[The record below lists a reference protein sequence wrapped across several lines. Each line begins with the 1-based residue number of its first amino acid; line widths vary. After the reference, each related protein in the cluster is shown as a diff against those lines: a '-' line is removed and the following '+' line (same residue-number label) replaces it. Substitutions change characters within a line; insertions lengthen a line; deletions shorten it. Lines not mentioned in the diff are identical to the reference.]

1 MKSKV
6 FFILG
11 LVLVLNLFLWPSSKT
26 SFEEQIS
33 VELNKFEV
41 TLAGEVNFP
50 GTYFFYNTVTL
61 EEVINYAGKF
71 TNNADKNDLNLN
83 LVITKDYYLK
93 VKSIEK
99 SNGDDEII
107 FNKVNINEATFLEL
121 LSVPNITETRAANI
135 IIYRQQFGAFNCLED
150 LLNVKYI
157 GNTVLEKISPY
168 LTV

>member
-11 LVLVLNLFLWPSSKT
+11 LALVLNLFLWPSSKD
-26 SFEEQIS
+26 SINEEVK

-41 TLAGEVNFP
+41 TLKGEVNFP
-50 GTYFFYNTVTL
+50 GVYEFYNAVTL
-61 EEVINYAGKF
+61 EEAINYAGKL
-71 TNNADKNDLNLN
+71 TRNANKEQLNLD
-83 LVITKDYYLK
+83 LVITKDYYLS
-93 VKSIEK
+93 VNSIEK
-99 SNGDDEII
+99 SNDDDINRI
-107 FNKVNINEATFLEL
+107 KVNINEATFIEL
-121 LSVPNITETRAANI
+121 LSVPNMTENRAANI

-157 GNTVLEKISPY
+157 GNAVFEKISPY